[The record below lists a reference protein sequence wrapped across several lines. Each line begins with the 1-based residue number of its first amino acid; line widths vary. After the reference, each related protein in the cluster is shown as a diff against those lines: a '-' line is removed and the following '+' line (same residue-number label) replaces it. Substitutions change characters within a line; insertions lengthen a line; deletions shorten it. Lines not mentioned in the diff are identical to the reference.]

1 MLRSPHVK
9 RIYLDELV
17 LPADAPLGLSLLRLL
32 SAPDEEVKG
41 IVRRLVFKA
50 ELEVTDSELGRKAI
64 ELVEEVLLRRFTE
77 LDREE
82 MRTMFQ
88 LHDLRKSKV
97 WQEAN
102 REGREE
108 GRKLADARTVRKCLA
123 KGMSAK
129 EISELL
135 DMTIS
140 QVRRLA
146 KQPDPPMS

>member
-1 MLRSPHVK
+1 M
-9 RIYLDELV
+9 
-17 LPADAPLGLSLLRLL
+17 LRLL